1 MDYKIKRRRMMKRK
15 APIILVALVVVFS
28 LMFLVASGDKKE
40 KAAEAPKAEKK
51 AEKQPEA
58 LTLSVLTMT
67 GPFISGPIKAH
78 APEFKTMTGNTVEA
92 IEVSF
97 GDIFPKAKQAAMTK
111 SDAFDMLLAANI
123 WMADFVGLGY
133 VIPLDDYLAGEDWYP
148 SDVPEGIVKKNTF
161 GGKTYGLICDND
173 NQYLFYRKDILGNPD
188 YQAKFKKKY
197 GYSYNVPP
205 KTLEELVD
213 VATFFNNWDWDND
226 GDVEYGFVRNTKR
239 GSQAYWYSFSWAAPY
254 AVIPSDKI
262 STPGIFFFNPEN
274 MKPLVNNPGWVKGL
288 DLYAKIG
295 REGSAPG
302 LDWERASVIN
312 EFVLGHAAMAI
323 DWGDIGPHAYY
334 DVSVV
339 KGKVGYALPPGSN
352 EYWDW
357 KQNKWV
363 KTDKINYAPVHCFNG
378 WSWYITSTTKHP
390 DECWDFIS
398 FMMSERISSIDV
410 ATPDSGFQPW
420 RISHSKNL
428 DSWKA
433 NGWDAADAKA
443 YIQNTLDVTDHPNSV
458 IDLRV
463 PGASDYFEGIYEPYL
478 TTILSGEN
486 TAKGALDKVA
496 KEWDALTDRLGR
508 DKQIEFYKWHLNY
521 R

>member
-1 MDYKIKRRRMMKRK
+1 MKK
-15 APIILVALVVVFS
+15 KVPVILIALAVVVS
-28 LMFLVASGDKKE
+28 LLFLVAGGEKE
-40 KAAEAPKAEKK
+40 KGAAEAPAAEKKAEAPKAEKK
-51 AEKQPEA
+51 AEA

-78 APEFKTMTGNTVEA
+78 APEFKSMTGHTVEA

-148 SDVPEGIVKKNTF
+148 SDVPEGIIKKNTF

-188 YQAKFKKKY
+188 YQAKFKKEY
-197 GYSYNVPP
+197 GYAYNVPP
-205 KTLEELVD
+205 KTLEEMVD
-213 VATFFNNWDWDND
+213 VAEFFNNWDWDND
-226 GDVEYGFVRNTKR
+226 GDVEYGFITNTKR
-239 GSQAYWYSFSWAAPY
+239 GAQAYWYSFSWTAPY

-262 STPGIFFFNPEN
+262 STPGIFFFNPET
-274 MKPLVNNPGWVKGL
+274 MDPLVNNPGWVKGL
-288 DLYAKIG
+288 DLYAECLKKG
-295 REGSAPG
+295 GAPG
-302 LDWERASVIN
+302 LDWVRADVIN
-312 EFVLGHAAMAI
+312 EIVLGHAAMAI
-323 DWGDIGPHAYY
+323 DWGDIGPHTYS

-339 KGKVGYALPPGSN
+339 QGKVGYALPPGSK

-363 KTDKINYAPVHCFNG
+363 KTDKVNYAPVHCFNG
-378 WSWYITSTTKHP
+378 WSWYITSVTKHP
-390 DECWDFIS
+390 DISWDFIS

-420 RISHSKNL
+420 RISHSENL

-433 NGWDAADAKA
+433 NGWDEADAKA
-443 YIQNTLDVTDHPNSV
+443 YIQNTINVTDHPNSV

-463 PGASDYFEGIYEPYL
+463 PGASDYFEGVYEPYL
-478 TTILSGEN
+478 TTVLSGEN
-486 TAKGALDKVA
+486 TAQEALDKIA
-496 KEWDALTDRLGR
+496 NEWDALTDRLDR
-508 DKQIEFYKWHLNY
+508 DNQIDFYQWHLNY